1 MNKTVSRLALVSAA
15 TLMIGSPALAGH
27 RWSTYHWLKGSAQL
41 AVPVGDN
48 VSSKWDTYLVTAI
61 NGDANGQGWNAST
74 KIEAP
79 IEPGQTNPKNCR
91 AVAGRIEVCSASY
104 GRNGW
109 LGLASIW
116 LSNGHISQGTTKLN
130 DSYFDTASYNKPEWR
145 RMVTC
150 QEIGHDYGLGHVNE
164 VFDDPN
170 TGSCMDYTNNPL
182 GPPTNEYINQHD
194 KDELDTIYNHAEL
207 ASTNF
212 AVRSVGQAAT
222 PQASA
227 SASESGNGP
236 ADWGRAIGYDG
247 AGRPDMFEL
256 NLGGGRK
263 KITHVFWAIGEGPG
277 ASQ

>member
-1 MNKTVSRLALVSAA
+1 MKTIIRVALVA
-15 TLMIGSPALAGH
+15 GVALAALTPAIASH
-27 RWSTYHWLKGSAQL
+27 RWSTYHWIKGSAEL
-41 AVPVGDN
+41 VVPVGDN

-104 GRNGW
+104 SRNGW

-164 VFDDPN
+164 VFNDPN

-277 ASQ
+277 SAR